1 MMGPYR
7 RGFRRVLHDVR
18 ERRHLEAYALF
29 LVTVTLTVVGLVGDL
44 PDRVV
49 QPVILAALAF
59 LIFWTTAV
67 RERAS
72 GAASLDTVLL
82 DREAYG
88 SFAELLEGATEVW
101 MYAPTGV
108 NVLLRHTADI
118 RRWIQRGGT
127 SARMVILDPSSPGV
141 EASRAQLD
149 QSTDLD
155 SALVASLATVSRLDA
170 LDDFELRLLGV
181 NPGFSL
187 VVLDPRRVGG
197 RLFVE
202 FHGFQDDS
210 IGDRMHLEI
219 RRSQSLHWFEYWVGR
234 FEAIWEVARKPA

>member
-67 RERAS
+67 RERAP
-72 GAASLDTVLL
+72 GAASLDT
-82 DREAYG
+82 
-88 SFAELLEGATEVW
+88 
-101 MYAPTGV
+101 
-108 NVLLRHTADI
+108 VLLRHTADI

-127 SARMVILDPSSPGV
+127 SARVVILDPSSPGV
-141 EASRAQLD
+141 DASRAQLD

-155 SALVASLATVSRLDA
+155 SALGASLATVSRLDA

-219 RRSQSLHWFEYWVGR
+219 RRSQSLHWFEYSVGR